1 MDICTIYNRTSHVL
15 YISTSGRETT
25 YSTINPEASF
35 PFEVDLN
42 ATYREFALRRGPER
56 GSQPVVPLFTSDD
69 VADWEEIVVYTPDKD
84 GDDEWVGTKSR
95 QPMISGQV
103 ISNPYV
109 TKSTSILSAVCCT
122 HDFTTI
128 YKYLLSPF
136 QNKSNIW

>member
-1 MDICTIYNRTSHVL
+1 MVICTIYNRTSHVL
-15 YISTSGRETT
+15 QISISGRETT

-42 ATYREFALRRGPER
+42 ATYREFALRRRHER
-56 GSQPVVPLFTSDD
+56 GFLPIVPLFTSDD
-69 VADWEEIVVYTPDKD
+69 VADWEEIVVHTPDED
-84 GDDEWVGTKSR
+84 GHDKWVGTKSR
-95 QPMISGQV
+95 LLMIPWQV

-122 HDFTTI
+122 HDVTTI